1 MAFDPAQWRRFQSD
15 DTPIYVRPD
24 PPCWFVPND
33 AGDRLL
39 KPATGAACP
48 DAGPGARRFYQRL
61 PEAAGS
67 AYAGRMA
74 VLERTHLRELWFH
87 LTNRCN
93 LSCRH
98 CLFGS
103 SPGDAL
109 ELPAERVLEAAR
121 QASDLGCRVV
131 ALTGGEPFVHPDLP
145 SIIEGLLALPET
157 HVVILTNGLIA
168 RHVLESHPWDRDRLH
183 LQISLDGLEQG
194 HDAIRGHGTFQ
205 RTVLELQRLGQNGTP
220 FTLSVCPTRR
230 NLDEIVP
237 LVDLAADVGAANL
250 HFMWYFVRGRG
261 LPEEFVEP
269 AELFPVVR
277 AALDRAE
284 HRGLNVDNVQA
295 LANQVFAPAG
305 TRHDGASMAW
315 ESLAVGADGRIY
327 PSAALVS
334 VPELASDWQGN
345 LEEVWRDNPVLER
358 IRRETAASL
367 DHPLRFFLGGGDPDH
382 SYLRGRTFMGADPY
396 LELHEQ
402 IALWLIGRRAPRSK
416 HPERPALRL
425 KMGDLLQSCGSHG
438 GVAFTHSNCLLAL
451 AARSSLAVVR
461 DFYGEAAV
469 SPKEDILNPVCYPP
483 ELLAHIPESYRFRG
497 YGCGSPIVDA
507 AVRPGETVLDLGCG
521 GGVECFIASRL
532 VGPTGRVIGI
542 DMLDAMLRRARE
554 GAGATARNLGYANLT
569 FHQSLLE
576 SLPLEDNQVDL
587 VVSNC
592 VLNLS
597 TDKRR
602 AFDEIFRVL
611 RPGGR
616 LVVSDVVCD
625 RDPDAAIRND
635 PVLHGECI
643 GGALT
648 QRDLAGLLEEAGFGP
663 LKLLKRFPY
672 REIQGHPFFS
682 LTFEARKAAASDPVS
697 VVYRGPFAAVH
708 SPGGTLLV
716 PGPVYRLPRWEAE
729 ALAADLFILDGNGA
743 VTNQQAQASCACA
756 VEPKPAAA
764 AGPLRRVPAA
774 TGDGSGT
781 RISLKRRAG
790 CMVCGAPLVYQQT
803 ESQAPCAY
811 CGRAMDANAVC
822 ANGHFVCDA
831 CHSKDALTVI
841 EHLTMTSTETDLI
854 ALLDKIRR
862 HPAIPVHG
870 PEHHA
875 LVPAVLIAAYRNAG
889 GTATDDDI
897 RTALRRGSQVPG
909 GACGFM
915 GCCGAA
921 VGVGIAFSILIHANP
936 VKPRRRRLVQQA
948 TQAVLAE
955 IGAIEAAR
963 CCQRDAWIALK
974 KAAELSADLLDR
986 PLRAEHPLRC
996 RQQASN
1002 PECLGA
1008 ACPVR
1013 NSMNGHLAVGLL
1025 ALERP

>member
-1 MAFDPAQWRRFQSD
+1 MPFDPAQWRRFQSA

-24 PPCWFVPND
+24 PPCWLVPNA
-33 AGDRLL
+33 AGDALL
-39 KPATGAACP
+39 KPLSGNVFA
-48 DAGPGARRFYQRL
+48 DPGWGERRFFERL
-61 PEAAGS
+61 PAVAGS
-67 AYAGRMA
+67 TYAGRMA
-74 VLERTHLRELWFH
+74 VLKLSHLRELWFH

-109 ELPAERVLEAAR
+109 ELPAERVIEAAR
-121 QASDLGCRVV
+121 QAADLGCRVF
-131 ALTGGEPFVHPDLP
+131 ALTGGEPFMHPDISTIL
-145 SIIEGLLALPET
+145 EGLLALPEA

-168 RHVLESHPWDRDRLH
+168 RRVLESHPWDRDRLH
-183 LQISLDGLEQG
+183 LQISLDGLQRG
-194 HDAIRGHGTFQ
+194 HDAIRGPGTFAG
-205 RTVLELQRLGQNGTP
+205 TVAEMQRLAGGGMP

-261 LPEEFVEP
+261 VPEQFVDP
-269 AELFPVVR
+269 VELFPVIR
-277 AALDRAE
+277 AAVEQAE
-284 HRGLNVDNVQA
+284 RRGLNVDNIQA

-315 ESLAVGADGRIY
+315 ESLALGADGRIY
-327 PSAALVS
+327 PSAALVG
-334 VPELASDWQGN
+334 VPELASDWRGH
-345 LEEVWRDNPVLER
+345 LEQVWRGSPVLDR

-402 IALWLIGRRAPRSK
+402 IALWLIARGAPRSK
-416 HPERPALRL
+416 HPERPGLRL

-469 SPKEDILNPVCYPP
+469 SPKEDILNPVCAPP
-483 ELLAHIPESYRFRG
+483 ELLEHIPESYRFRG

-521 GGVECFIASRL
+521 SGVECFIASRL
-532 VGPTGRVIGI
+532 TGPTGRVIGI
-542 DMLDAMLRRARE
+542 DMLDAMLRRAR
-554 GAGATARNLGYANLT
+554 AGAEAVVRNLGYANIT

-576 SLPLEDNQVDL
+576 SLPLEDDRVDL
-587 VVSNC
+587 VISNC

-625 RDPDAAIRND
+625 QDPDAAIRND

-648 QRDLAGLLEEAGFGP
+648 QRDLVGLLEEAGFGP
-663 LKLLKRFPY
+663 LRLLKRFFY
-672 REIQGHPFFS
+672 RQVQDHPFYS
-682 LTFEARKAAASDPVS
+682 LTFEAFKPAASDPVA
-697 VVYRGPFAAVH
+697 VVYRGPFAAVQ
-708 SPGGTLLV
+708 SPGGTTLV
-716 PGPVYRLPRWEAE
+716 PGPVYRIPRWEAE
-729 ALAADLFILDGNGA
+729 AMETHLFLLDGNGA
-743 VTNQQAQASCACA
+743 VTNQQAHNSCACA
-756 VEPKPAAA
+756 VAPEVKAA
-764 AGPLRRVPAA
+764 AGRSQGAIRAA
-774 TGDGSGT
+774 GAAPGT
-781 RISLKRRAG
+781 RLSLKRRAG
-790 CMVCGAPLVYQQT
+790 CMVCGAPLVYRQS
-803 ESQAPCAY
+803 EAPATCTY
-811 CGRAMDANAVC
+811 CGQAMNANAVC
-822 ANGHFVCDA
+822 EKGHFVCDA
-831 CHSKDALTVI
+831 CHSQDALTVI
-841 EHLTMTSTETDLI
+841 EHLTMTSTETDLL

-862 HPAIPVHG
+862 HPTIPVHG

-875 LVPAVLIAAYRNAG
+875 LVPAVLVAAYRNTG
-889 GTATDDDI
+889 GPASDDDI
-897 RTALRRGSQVPG
+897 RTALRRGAQIPG

-921 VGVGIAFSILIHANP
+921 IGVGIAFSILVQANP

-955 IGAIEAAR
+955 IGELEAAR
-963 CCQRDAWIALK
+963 CCQRDAWIALR

-986 PLRAEHPLRC
+986 PLRAEHLLRC

-1013 NSMNGHLAVGLL
+1013 KSLNGHLAVGLP
-1025 ALERP
+1025 A